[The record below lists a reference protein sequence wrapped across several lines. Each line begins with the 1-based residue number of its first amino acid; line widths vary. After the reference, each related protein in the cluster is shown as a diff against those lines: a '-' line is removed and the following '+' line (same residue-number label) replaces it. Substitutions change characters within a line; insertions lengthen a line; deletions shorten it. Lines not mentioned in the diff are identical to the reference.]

1 MGQRRDDLIRLAPIE
16 FLLQQ
21 AEYSSRHSQRV
32 AGQRWGQV
40 GRNEGCEFHRL
51 RVGRLSRNAP
61 AVVEDPSHEKRELCP
76 QVHGLFRRQAIAQDV
91 QHRSQRPVSGPMIT
105 AGGYTTKRR
114 SLRLRRSWPMPSRS
128 GGCSLP
134 QRIRAG
140 VPLNAFD
147 RSTAYGGGAHGYS
160 CSPLLAPLAKA
171 AGPFFATIA
180 GYCRLSHDN
189 PVVRAAKSPR
199 PWRPADAAEGG
210 PSVMLRFDLP
220 DGRVVLA
227 EIAARLYVMT
237 GRMIGARYPIED

>member
-1 MGQRRDDLIRLAPIE
+1 LA
-16 FLLQQ
+16 F
-21 AEYSSRHSQRV
+21 
-32 AGQRWGQV
+32 
-40 GRNEGCEFHRL
+40 
-51 RVGRLSRNAP
+51 VGRLSRNAP
-61 AVVEDPSHEKRELCP
+61 AVVEDPSHEKRELRP

-91 QHRSQRPVSGPMIT
+91 QHRSQRPVGGPMIT
-105 AGGYTTKRR
+105 AGGYTTETAVSAIEAKLADAVAFGRMFIAN
-114 SLRLRRSWPMPSRS
+114 PD
-128 GGCSLP
+128 LP

-147 RSTAYGGGAHGYS
+147 CSTAYGGYS

-171 AGPFFATIA
+171 AGPFF
-180 GYCRLSHDN
+180 CDDRRVLSVQPRQPF
-189 PVVRAAKSPR
+189 PVPWLGPLSSPR

-227 EIAARLYVMT
+227 EIAARLYVIT